1 MNPLGGFSY
10 DDARVIHQRVLGQ
23 QFAQKPLDT
32 ARHQTIENKG
42 YYVLLSED
50 LAAATDE
57 LTGYS
62 QAEAT
67 VIKYVPSV
75 DSLDM
80 EEATTTD
87 GTITVTNRNRN
98 FSALAGDLLYVTRH
112 IAEWVPFTL
121 SSNGLSPIRFEIR
134 EADCE
139 ARSAIVR
146 VLSRKGSVPDEY
158 EIPGE
163 TELNEAGETI
173 NSKFVVVYDKT
184 GCYLNESN
192 ANLLNRIGHATY
204 LTGAPK
210 YAYQPWTCFEI
221 IALAEQQ
228 TECEAF

>member
-1 MNPLGGFSY
+1 MTLN
-10 DDARVIHQRVLGQ
+10 VLGDKALAQVAQVVREHFRRVRNPSGHRARWQ
-23 QFAQKPLDT
+23 QF
-32 ARHQTIENKG
+32 
-42 YYVLLSED
+42 
-50 LAAATDE
+50 
-57 LTGYS
+57 
-62 QAEAT
+62 
-67 VIKYVPSV
+67 
-75 DSLDM
+75 
-80 EEATTTD
+80 D
-87 GTITVTNRNRN
+87 GESNR
-98 FSALAGDLLYVTRH
+98 T
-112 IAEWVPFTL
+112 
-121 SSNGLSPIRFEIR
+121 IRFEIY

-146 VLSRKGSVPDEY
+146 ILSRKGSVPDEY
-158 EIPGE
+158 EITGE

-210 YAYQPWTCFEI
+210 YTYQPWTCFEI